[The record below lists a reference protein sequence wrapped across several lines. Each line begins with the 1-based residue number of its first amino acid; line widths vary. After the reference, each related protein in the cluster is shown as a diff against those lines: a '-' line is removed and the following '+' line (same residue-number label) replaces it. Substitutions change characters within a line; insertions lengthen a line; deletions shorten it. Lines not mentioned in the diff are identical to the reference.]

1 VADPITVVFR
11 HQVLS
16 GRSQEAET
24 APTILVVDDS
34 PLLRNLINRVL
45 TRGGYRVREAEDG
58 VQALAEITVEPPA
71 LVLSDLLLPG
81 MRGDE
86 LVAHIM
92 QSRDPIPCILMSG
105 YHTLSLPHDVPFLGK
120 PFEPTALLHLV
131 AEALQERRSDR
142 AAG

>member
-1 VADPITVVFR
+1 MTDPVTVV
-11 HQVLS
+11 
-16 GRSQEAET
+16 T

-34 PLLRNLINRVL
+34 PLLRNLLNRVL
-45 TRGGYRVREAEDG
+45 TRSGYRVQEAEDG
-58 VQALAEITVEPPA
+58 VQALAQIMVERPA

-86 LVAHIM
+86 LVAQIM
-92 QSRDPIPCILMSG
+92 HGRDPIPCILMSG
-105 YHTLSLPHDVPFLGK
+105 YHTLVLSHDVHFLGK

-131 AEALQERRSDR
+131 ADVLQERRSDR